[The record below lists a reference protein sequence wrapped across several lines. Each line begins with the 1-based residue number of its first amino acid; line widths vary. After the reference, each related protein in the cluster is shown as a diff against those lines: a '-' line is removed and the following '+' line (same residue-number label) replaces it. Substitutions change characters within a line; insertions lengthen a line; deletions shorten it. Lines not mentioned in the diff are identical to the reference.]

1 MSDRTPGGRIRLHD
15 LAVDAFVSPM
25 DQKALANLQR
35 LPLLPLL
42 IRKFNEMAV
51 DDMWYAMNS
60 SETVR
65 CGPRQFRTLYGLMR
79 EACDILH
86 VPEPELYLRY
96 DSRVNAMTAGV
107 GRPFVV
113 IHSALIDGFTDEEI
127 LYILGHEIGHMKCGH
142 VLYQML
148 AMTLLLVVR
157 AMGQSGFAIG
167 QVATLGLAA
176 AFYEWL
182 RNAEFSADRAGLL
195 VCQDPKVA
203 YSATMKLGCGH
214 SRFAHEMDLD
224 VFMEQAREHAK
235 DSGSDSL
242 GKALLFLT
250 QGWQH
255 NHPQVV
261 YRAKGL
267 EDWVASEVY
276 AQILAGEYPRDEVGR
291 HQMGKRVSC
300 PICATSVSAS
310 VATCPRCGKNLRGRA
325 GSPTHCG
332 KCRVDLPHGAQFCMA
347 CGAAAGAAPNGKA
360 AGGTESTRA
369 ADAGVEAE
377 EEEEPI

>member
-1 MSDRTPGGRIRLHD
+1 MSDRTSGGRICLSD
-15 LAVDAFVSPM
+15 LDVEAFVSPL

-35 LPLLPLL
+35 LPLLPIL

-51 DDMWYAMNS
+51 DEIWYAMNS

-79 EACDILH
+79 EACSILH
-86 VPEPELYLRY
+86 VPEPELYVRY

-113 IHSALIDGFTDEEI
+113 VHSALIEGFTDEEI
-127 LYILGHEIGHMKCGH
+127 LYILGHEIGHIKCGH

-157 AMGQSGFAIG
+157 VLGQSGLAVG
-167 QVATLGLAA
+167 QLATLGLAA

-203 YSATMKLGCGH
+203 YTATMKLGCGH
-214 SRFAHEMDLD
+214 TRFSHEMDLE

-235 DSGSDSL
+235 EPGSDSL
-242 GKALLFLT
+242 GKALLFLL

-267 EDWVASEVY
+267 EDWVASGAF
-276 AQILAGEYPRDEVGR
+276 AQILAGEYPRDEIGR
-291 HQMGKRVSC
+291 HQMGRRVTC
-300 PICATSVSAS
+300 PICATVVSAS
-310 VATCPRCGKNLRGRA
+310 VTVCPRCGKNLRGHA
-325 GSPTHCG
+325 GAPTHCG
-332 KCRVDLPHGAQFCMA
+332 ACRADLPHAARYCMT
-347 CGAAAGAAPNGKA
+347 CGAAAGAPPAEGDSQGP
-360 AGGTESTRA
+360 ES
-369 ADAGVEAE
+369 GVEG

>member
-1 MSDRTPGGRIRLHD
+1 MSDRTPGGRICLSD
-15 LAVDAFVSPM
+15 LAVEAFVSPL
-25 DQKALANLQR
+25 DQKALENLQR
-35 LPLLPLL
+35 LPLLPILL
-42 IRKFNEMAV
+42 RKFNEMAV
-51 DDMWYAMNS
+51 DEMWYAMNS

-79 EACDILH
+79 EACSILH
-86 VPEPELYLRY
+86 VPEPELYVRY

-127 LYILGHEIGHMKCGH
+127 LYILGHEVGHIKCGH

-148 AMTLLLVVR
+148 AMTLLVFVR
-157 AMGQSGFAIG
+157 VLGQSGLALG

-176 AFYEWL
+176 AFYEWM

-195 VCQDPKVA
+195 VCQDPQVA

-214 SRFAHEMDLD
+214 TRFAHEMDLE
-224 VFMEQAREHAK
+224 VFMEQARAHAK
-235 DSGSDSL
+235 ESGSDSI
-242 GKALLFLT
+242 GKALLFML

-267 EDWVASEVY
+267 EDWVQSGAF
-276 AQILAGEYPRDEVGR
+276 AHILTGEYPRDEIGR
-291 HQMGKRVSC
+291 HQMGKRMAC
-300 PICATSVSAS
+300 PICATVVSSSVS
-310 VATCPRCGKNLRGRA
+310 TCPRCSKDLRGKNGTPALCGQCRA
-325 GSPTHCG
+325 P
-332 KCRVDLPHGAQFCMA
+332 LAQGVRYCLA
-347 CGAAAGAAPNGKA
+347 CGAAVGAPGTAGGAA
-360 AGGTESTRA
+360 S
-369 ADAGVEAE
+369 ADYGIDE
-377 EEEEPI
+377 EEEEPV